1 MKKSELIKIIK
12 EELTSILSE
21 QAPRIIN
28 FNGMPGIDTGK
39 TDLADAQIASRTL
52 GDILRS
58 HLQKSKVE
66 YDGTHFKRNSK
77 GSIVLVAYKGTP
89 KLDRF

>member
-28 FNGMPGIDTGK
+28 FNGMPGIDTGETNLK
-39 TDLADAQIASRTL
+39 NAHIAGTTL
-52 GDILRS
+52 GDLLRN
-58 HLQKSKVE
+58 HLQNNNIEHK
-66 YDGTHFKRNSK
+66 GTHFKKSK
-77 GSIVLVAYKGTP
+77 NGTLVLVAYK
-89 KLDRF
+89 